1 MRALFLEAD
10 RHTDCCQTVIDRY
23 QPWYHTVY
31 SDRYLEEV
39 RALLLEAELAQPR
52 PREQRGRAVLDL
64 VVDHGIYPLVLRET
78 ILM

>member
-1 MRALFLEAD
+1 
-10 RHTDCCQTVIDRY
+10 
-23 QPWYHTVY
+23 
-31 SDRYLEEV
+31 V